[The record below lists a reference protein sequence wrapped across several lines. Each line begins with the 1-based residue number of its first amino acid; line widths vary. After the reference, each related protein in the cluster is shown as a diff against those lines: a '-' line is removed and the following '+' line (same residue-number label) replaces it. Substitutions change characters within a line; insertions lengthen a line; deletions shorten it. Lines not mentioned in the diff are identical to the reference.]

1 MKWIVLIAPSPYEPQ
16 DADMLTFGAPYA
28 DPDTYGSVNKLFKN
42 QKAFF
47 EKGERDVLK
56 DRLEELLKTDASI
69 YLSCEKEQLEKWTDR
84 WIDSE
89 AEGLRQHL
97 LKESLNQIALKDHC
111 SKGRNNLEEWREV
124 YRELT
129 GEGAGLIG

>member
-1 MKWIVLIAPSPYEPQ
+1 
-16 DADMLTFGAPYA
+16 MLSFGTPYA
-28 DPDTYGSVNKLFKN
+28 DPNNYGSVNKLFKN

-56 DRLEELLKTDASI
+56 ARLEELLKADAST
-69 YLSCEKEQLEKWTDR
+69 YLGREKELLEKWADR

-97 LKESLNQIALKDHC
+97 LKESLNQIASERSLLQGTEQL
-111 SKGRNNLEEWREV
+111 SEWRKV
-124 YRELT
+124 YEELT
-129 GEGAGLIG
+129 N